1 MSQTM
6 SVEEY
11 RARMQA
17 IERSEAAKG
26 LKAHAVVTAA
36 VNVVLF
42 TVNMLF
48 VPEVWWFVFPLIG
61 TTIGLVAHYLGSTF
75 LLSREMERRERLIES
90 MAR

>member
-1 MSQTM
+1 M

-11 RARMQA
+11 KARMQA

-61 TTIGLVAHYLGSTF
+61 TT
-75 LLSREMERRERLIES
+75 MERRERLIGS